1 MTPKKIKPRVLFN
14 CTTNVVGGGAKNAF
28 LFILSALE
36 ESSFH
41 WNFAVSQ
48 AVTNLLEKKG
58 VTLDES
64 FHLFETSP
72 AKNVRDR
79 ERLRSIASNNECD
92 IVYTMAGPAYVDF
105 QMIHVQGIS
114 NAYITHADAEAFA
127 FEENYFKRIKNYLR
141 SAYQFWFSRKA
152 DYFLFQTEVARNSFI
167 KKGGARLE
175 KTAVISNA
183 FDDELKKHFKDHSET
198 IDKNEVQVI
207 FCPGANYIHKAFQY
221 IPAIA
226 KQLKERGTIPVE
238 FILTLK
244 EDELWHRI
252 QEEASNLGVQ
262 QWIKN
267 IGPFGYEQII
277 DLYTNADMV
286 YVPSLL
292 ETFSASYLEAMAA
305 QKPLIVSTKQFA
317 KDVCGDY
324 ALYADPKNALKSA
337 DAIEQVLNG
346 HRSEKHISDQ
356 ILSKFGNQKQRFAKI
371 VETLQKLLKE
381 E

>member
-79 ERLRSIASNNECD
+79 ERLRSIAINNECD

-127 FEENYFKRIKNYLR
+127 FEENYFKI
-141 SAYQFWFSRKA
+141 
-152 DYFLFQTEVARNSFI
+152 
-167 KKGGARLE
+167 
-175 KTAVISNA
+175 
-183 FDDELKKHFKDHSET
+183 T
-198 IDKNEVQVI
+198 INHCQ
-207 FCPGANYIHKAFQY
+207 
-221 IPAIA
+221 
-226 KQLKERGTIPVE
+226 
-238 FILTLK
+238 
-244 EDELWHRI
+244 
-252 QEEASNLGVQ
+252 GV
-262 QWIKN
+262 WSS
-267 IGPFGYEQII
+267 
-277 DLYTNADMV
+277 V
-286 YVPSLL
+286 
-292 ETFSASYLEAMAA
+292 
-305 QKPLIVSTKQFA
+305 
-317 KDVCGDY
+317 
-324 ALYADPKNALKSA
+324 
-337 DAIEQVLNG
+337 G
-346 HRSEKHISDQ
+346 HRPC
-356 ILSKFGNQKQRFAKI
+356 
-371 VETLQKLLKE
+371 
-381 E
+381 